1 MPNDLTK
8 TNWKRT
14 LTLFLLKVYQNQTQF
29 CIDVYHFIPIQTVAL
44 LSRLLMQFVC
54 LNTVLNPV
62 IYALSHK
69 EFKLGLFHRRRRPCW
84 PYNAGLDSPWG
95 HFTIAEASVLPSSN
109 FTLWFTRQKGGQVLI
124 SKSNKNFTCITTL
137 QLPRD
142 PIFVSKRLFWTNMN
156 KIDF

>member
-1 MPNDLTK
+1 MKYCQRRHNGSEDSVFLTK
-8 TNWKRT
+8 TISSTSEELANK
-14 LTLFLLKVYQNQTQF
+14 LQEK
-29 CIDVYHFIPIQTVAL
+29 IQTVAL

-84 PYNAGLDSPWG
+84 PRPHAGLDSPWG

-137 QLPRD
+137 QLPGD
-142 PIFVSKRLFWTNMN
+142 PIFVSKRIF
-156 KIDF
+156 